1 MVGGQGLCRTRT
13 AGSLGGMNAIFALPD
28 WSALAD
34 LADDQVPLLGSA
46 LLIAHDEYPD
56 LDAGACDALVEAHVA
71 SLRMEV
77 DQIDSAPL
85 KMQAINHRLFNEL
98 GYVGNHAEYYDPR
111 NSYMNEVLTR
121 RLGNPI
127 SLALVQIEVAR
138 RLGIPLD
145 GVSFP
150 GHFLVRLPVD
160 DGVLVMDPFNRGRP
174 LNADELRQ
182 RARPHF
188 GEDVPDEALMQIL
201 SPAPA
206 RAILVRMLR
215 NLHALYSESGDW
227 ARAVRCTDRILRL
240 VPDNA
245 EALRDRGLGYSE
257 LGHRA
262 GAHRDLGR
270 YLQLNPEAEDAEA
283 VRSRM
288 VEQGRER
295 QRLH

>member
-1 MVGGQGLCRTRT
+1 MPK
-13 AGSLGGMNAIFALPD
+13 AGCLQSWDMTSAFALPE
-28 WSALAD
+28 WSALAY
-34 LADDQVPLLGSA
+34 LADDELPLLGSA

-56 LDAGACDALVEAHVA
+56 MDAGACDALVEAHVL
-71 SLRMEV
+71 SLRAELEP
-77 DQIDSAPL
+77 IDSNPL
-85 KMQAINHRLFNEL
+85 KMQAINHRLFDEL
-98 GYVGNHAEYYDPR
+98 GYAGNHAEYYDPR

-127 SLALVQIEVAR
+127 SLAMVQMEVAR
-138 RLGIPLD
+138 RLGVPLD

-182 RARPHF
+182 RARPHY

-201 SPAPA
+201 SPASP
-206 RAILVRMLR
+206 RTILVRMLK
-215 NLHALYSESGDW
+215 NLHALYTESGDW

-245 EALRDRGLGYSE
+245 EALRDRGWGYSE
-257 LGHRA
+257 LGHQA
-262 GAHRDLGR
+262 GAHEDLGR
-270 YLQLNPEAEDAEA
+270 YLQLYPETDDAEA
-283 VRSRM
+283 VRNRI

>member
-1 MVGGQGLCRTRT
+1 MPTVF
-13 AGSLGGMNAIFALPD
+13 SLPD

-56 LDAGACDALVEAHVA
+56 LDPEACDALVEAHVV
-71 SLRMEV
+71 SLRPELE
-77 DQIDSAPL
+77 QIGSNPL
-85 KMQAINHRLFNEL
+85 KMQAINHRLFDEL
-98 GYVGNHAEYYDPR
+98 GYAGNHAEYYDPR

-127 SLALVQIEVAR
+127 SLALVQMEVAR

-174 LNADELRQ
+174 LNADELRH

-201 SPAPA
+201 SPAPP

-215 NLHALYSESGDW
+215 NLHALYTENGDW

-257 LGHRA
+257 LGHQA
-262 GAHRDLGR
+262 GAHQDLGR
-270 YLQLNPEAEDAEA
+270 YLQLNPEADDAEA
-283 VRSRM
+283 VRSRI
-288 VEQGRER
+288 VEHGRER

>member
-1 MVGGQGLCRTRT
+1 
-13 AGSLGGMNAIFALPD
+13 MNDVFALPN
-28 WSALAD
+28 WSD
-34 LADDQVPLLGSA
+34 LGSLTDDQVPLLGST

-56 LDAGACDALVEAHVA
+56 LNAAACDGLVEAHVA
-71 SLRMEV
+71 SLRHEV
-77 DQIDSAPL
+77 GAIDSPPL

-98 GYVGNHAEYYDPR
+98 GYAGNHDEYYDPR

-127 SLALVQIEVAR
+127 SLAVVQLEVAR
-138 RLGIPLD
+138 RLGVPLD

-188 GEDVPDEALMQIL
+188 GEDVPDDALLQIL
-201 SPAPA
+201 DPAPP

-215 NLHALYSESGDW
+215 NLHALYSESRDW

-240 VPDNA
+240 LPDNA

-257 LGHRA
+257 LGHSA
-262 GAHRDLGR
+262 GAHHDLGR
-270 YLQLNPEAEDAEA
+270 YLQLNPEAQDADA
-283 VRSRM
+283 IRSRM

-295 QRLH
+295 PRLH

>member
-1 MVGGQGLCRTRT
+1 
-13 AGSLGGMNAIFALPD
+13 MNADFALPN
-28 WSALAD
+28 WSD
-34 LADDQVPLLGSA
+34 LAGLTDDQVPLLGSA
-46 LLIAHDEYPD
+46 LLIAQDEYPN
-56 LDAGACDALVEAHVA
+56 LNAAACNALVEAHVA
-71 SLRMEV
+71 SLRPEV
-77 DQIDSAPL
+77 RAIDSAPL

-98 GYVGNHAEYYDPR
+98 GYAGNHDEYYDPR

-127 SLALVQIEVAR
+127 SLAVVQLEVAR

-188 GEDVPDEALMQIL
+188 GEDVPDDALLQIL
-201 SPAPA
+201 SPAPP

-215 NLHALYSESGDW
+215 NLHAVYAESVDW
-227 ARAVRCTDRILRL
+227 ARAVRCTDRILHL
-240 VPDNA
+240 MPDNA

-257 LGHRA
+257 LGHSV
-262 GAHRDLGR
+262 GAHHDLGR
-270 YLQLNPEAEDAEA
+270 YLQLNPEAEDADMI
-283 VRSRM
+283 RNRM

-295 QRLH
+295 PRLH

>member
-1 MVGGQGLCRTRT
+1 MT
-13 AGSLGGMNAIFALPD
+13 AFFALPD

-56 LDAGACDALVEAHVA
+56 LDPAACNALVEAHVA
-71 SLRMEV
+71 SLRPEV

-85 KMQAINHRLFNEL
+85 KMQAINRRLFEEL
-98 GYVGNHAEYYDPR
+98 GYAGNHDEYYDPR
-111 NSYMNEVLTR
+111 NSYLNEVLTR

-127 SLALVQIEVAR
+127 SLAVIQMEVAQ
-138 RLGIPLD
+138 RLGVALD

-201 SPAPA
+201 DPAPP

-215 NLHALYSESGDW
+215 NLHGLYVESSDW
-227 ARAVRCTDRILRL
+227 GRAVRCSDRILRL

-262 GAHRDLGR
+262 GAMRDLGR
-270 YLQLNPEAEDAEA
+270 YLQAMPDADDAEA
-283 VRSRM
+283 IRHRL
-288 VEQGRER
+288 VEQGS
-295 QRLH
+295 QRRTPLH

>member
-1 MVGGQGLCRTRT
+1 MPAGLVCAGRRPQSWVMT
-13 AGSLGGMNAIFALPD
+13 AEFTLPD
-28 WSALAD
+28 WSSLAN
-34 LADDQVPLLGSA
+34 LADDQIPLLGSA

-56 LDAGACDALVEAHVA
+56 MDAAACEALVDGHVA
-71 SLRMEV
+71 SLRAEV
-77 DQIDSAPL
+77 DRIDGAPL
-85 KMQAINHRLFNEL
+85 KMQAINQRLFEDL
-98 GYVGNHAEYYDPR
+98 GYSGNHAEYYDPR

-127 SLALVQIEVAR
+127 SLAVVQLEVAR

-201 SPAPA
+201 NPAPP

-215 NLHALYSESGDW
+215 NLYGLYVESADW

-240 VPDNA
+240 LPDNA
-245 EALRDRGLGYSE
+245 DALRDRGTGYLE
-257 LGHRA
+257 LGHA
-262 GAHRDLGR
+262 GGARRDLGR
-270 YLQLNPEAEDAEA
+270 YLQLNPEADDAEA
-283 VRSRM
+283 VRNRLIDLGG
-288 VEQGRER
+288 VR
-295 QRLH
+295 QPLH

>member
-1 MVGGQGLCRTRT
+1 MTS
-13 AGSLGGMNAIFALPD
+13 AFALPE
-28 WSALAD
+28 WSALAY
-34 LADDQVPLLGSA
+34 LADDELPLLGSA

-56 LDAGACDALVEAHVA
+56 MDAGACDALVEAHVL
-71 SLRMEV
+71 SLRAELEP
-77 DQIDSAPL
+77 IDSNPL
-85 KMQAINHRLFNEL
+85 KMQAINHRLFDEL
-98 GYVGNHAEYYDPR
+98 GYAGNHAEYYDPR

-127 SLALVQIEVAR
+127 SLAMVQMEVAR
-138 RLGIPLD
+138 RLGVPLD

-182 RARPHF
+182 RARPHY

-201 SPAPA
+201 SPASP
-206 RAILVRMLR
+206 RTILVRMLK
-215 NLHALYSESGDW
+215 NLHALYTESGDW

-245 EALRDRGLGYSE
+245 EALRDRGWGYSE
-257 LGHRA
+257 LGHQA
-262 GAHRDLGR
+262 GAHEDLGR
-270 YLQLNPEAEDAEA
+270 YLQLYPETDDAEA
-283 VRSRM
+283 VRNRI

>member
-1 MVGGQGLCRTRT
+1 MRT

-215 NLHALYSESGDW
+215 NLHALYSESRDW
-227 ARAVRCTDRILRL
+227 TRAVRCTDRILRL

-270 YLQLNPEAEDAEA
+270 YLQLNPEADDAEA

-288 VEQGRER
+288 VEQGRKR

>member
-1 MVGGQGLCRTRT
+1 
-13 AGSLGGMNAIFALPD
+13 MNADFVLPN
-28 WSALAD
+28 WSD
-34 LADDQVPLLGSA
+34 LAGLTDDQVPLLGST

-56 LDAGACDALVEAHVA
+56 LNAAACDALVEAHVA
-71 SLRMEV
+71 SLRPEV
-77 DQIDSAPL
+77 EAIDSAPL

-98 GYVGNHAEYYDPR
+98 GYAGNHDEYYDPR
-111 NSYMNEVLTR
+111 NSYMNEVLIR

-127 SLALVQIEVAR
+127 SLAVVQLEVAR
-138 RLGIPLD
+138 RLGVPLD

-188 GEDVPDEALMQIL
+188 GEDVPDDALLQIL
-201 SPAPA
+201 TPAPP

-215 NLHALYSESGDW
+215 NLHALYTESGDW

-240 VPDNA
+240 TPDNA

-257 LGHRA
+257 LGHSA
-262 GAHRDLGR
+262 GAHHDLGR
-270 YLQLNPEAEDAEA
+270 YLQLNPEAQDADA
-283 VRSRM
+283 IRSRM

>member
-1 MVGGQGLCRTRT
+1 MT
-13 AGSLGGMNAIFALPD
+13 AVFRLPD

-56 LDAGACDALVEAHVA
+56 LDAEACNAQVEAHVA
-71 SLRMEV
+71 SLRTEL
-77 DQIDSAPL
+77 DRIDSNPL

-98 GYVGNHAEYYDPR
+98 GYAGNHSEYYDPR
-111 NSYMNEVLTR
+111 NSYMNEVLSR

-127 SLALVQIEVAR
+127 SLALVQMEVAR
-138 RLGIPLD
+138 RLGVPLD

-182 RARPHF
+182 RARPHY
-188 GEDVPDEALMQIL
+188 GEDVPDDALMDIL
-201 SPAPA
+201 SPASP

-215 NLHALYSESGDW
+215 NLHALYAENADW

-240 VPDNA
+240 IPDNA

-262 GAHRDLGR
+262 GARYDLGR
-270 YLQLNPEAEDAEA
+270 YLQLNPEADDAEA
-283 VRSRM
+283 VRGRII
-288 VEQGRER
+288 EQGRER
-295 QRLH
+295 QQLH